1 MTSALLIN
9 PRSSAAG
16 KRGQRLAEEVSKRSG
31 IMVGSLESFADLP
44 AILADFAAKNVTTLF
59 ISSGD
64 GTVQAVQTLL
74 AENDIFEHLPTLALL
89 PHGTTN
95 MTAATLGCHV
105 RSRSA
110 IADLAE
116 NPGSVSGPA
125 SLKTRHTVR
134 IANPAGRAPL
144 HGMFVGCGAIRGA
157 VEFSQST
164 MNQNNVRGELA
175 PLATLLTLMGRY
187 LFSRRET
194 GIVKAYPMQVSA
206 DGQNMAEGRLLLFIV
221 STLEKLILRSH
232 PYWASGTS
240 ELKALTIGYP
250 LPNVLRNVLPLLY
263 GFPNRNLPDNCQSR
277 AGGVFEVSGTVP
289 FVVDGE
295 FFDAPDHEP
304 LRLELGTKFTYLCP

>member
-1 MTSALLIN
+1 
-9 PRSSAAG
+9 R
-16 KRGQRLAEEVSKRSG
+16 
-31 IMVGSLESFADLP
+31 
-44 AILADFAAKNVTTLF
+44 
-59 ISSGD
+59 
-64 GTVQAVQTLL
+64 
-74 AENDIFEHLPTLALL
+74 
-89 PHGTTN
+89 
-95 MTAATLGCHV
+95 CHV
-105 RSRSA
+105 RGRCA

-116 NPGSVSGPA
+116 NPGSA

-134 IANPAGRAPL
+134 IANPAGQGPL

-157 VEFSQST
+157 VEFTQST

-194 GIVKAYPMQVSA
+194 GIVKAHSMQVSA

-232 PYWASGTS
+232 PYWATGSS

-250 LPNVLRNVLPLLY
+250 PPNVLRNILPLLY
-263 GFPNRNLPDNCQSR
+263 GFPNRNLPDDCQSR
-277 AGGVFEVSGTVP
+277 AGEAFEVSGTVP
-289 FVVDGE
+289 YVVDGE
-295 FFDAPDHEP
+295 FFDAPADEP

>member
-16 KRGQRLAEEVSKRSG
+16 KRGRHLAEEASKRSG
-31 IMVGSLESFADLP
+31 ILVESVEDFADLP
-44 AILADFAAKNVTTLF
+44 DILGTFAAKNVSTLF

-64 GTVQAVQTLL
+64 GTVQAIQTLL
-74 AENDIFEHLPTLALL
+74 AENPIFERLPTLALL

-105 RSRSA
+105 RGRSA

-116 NPGSVSGPA
+116 NPGSAAV
-125 SLKTRHTVR
+125 KTRHTVR
-134 IANPAGRAPL
+134 IANPAGRGPL

-157 VEFSQST
+157 VEFTQSK

-175 PLATLLTLMGRY
+175 PLVTLLTLIGRY

-194 GIVKAYPMQVSA
+194 GIVKPFPLEVKA
-206 DGQNMAEGRLLLFIV
+206 DGQTMAEGPLLLFIV
-221 STLEKLILRSH
+221 STLEKLVLRSH
-232 PYWASGTS
+232 PYWASGDS
-240 ELKALTIGYP
+240 ELKALTIKYP
-250 LPNVLRNVLPLLY
+250 PPNVLRNVLPLLY
-263 GFPNRNLPDNCQSR
+263 GFPHRNLPDDCQSR
-277 AGGVFEVSGTVP
+277 AGGPFEVSGTVP
-289 FVVDGE
+289 YVVDGE
-295 FFDAPDHEP
+295 YFDAPADEP